1 MRLRHRGQSGWYTD
15 YLLEKTLYNALWN
28 SALGHHE
35 FQLSSWKSVPDNPS
49 AASTFEATGLLSTAI
64 CVYLIL
70 GISYTVGSQAIT
82 DKSSLMASMHT
93 YFY

>member
-1 MRLRHRGQSGWYTD
+1 MVYGLPVREDIVQSIM
-15 YLLEKTLYNALWN
+15 N

-64 CVYLIL
+64 RVYVIL
-70 GISYTVGSQAIT
+70 GISYTVGA
-82 DKSSLMASMHT
+82 
-93 YFY
+93 